1 MRSLSLLLGVVDYS
15 HTFLAADSVVKP
27 LVSKYLVPPCIGLGV
42 GPRLSGFITHTHM
55 YTNCGL
61 TESIVKQSLS
71 FYLVIWRLLLDIF
84 ELILSE
90 TEFYTY
96 TRSTLQITFLSN

>member
-42 GPRLSGFITHTHM
+42 GPRLSSFTTHVYVH
-55 YTNCGL
+55 YYGL
-61 TESIVKQSLS
+61 KESFVKQKFS
-71 FYLVIWRLLLDIF
+71 
-84 ELILSE
+84 
-90 TEFYTY
+90 
-96 TRSTLQITFLSN
+96 FLSYHLITMVGHF

>member
-1 MRSLSLLLGVVDYS
+1 MNLLLGVLDRS
-15 HTFLAADSVVKP
+15 HTFLTADPVVKS
-27 LVSKYLVPPCIGLGV
+27 LVSKYLVVVKQLTVPPCIGLGV

-84 ELILSE
+84 ELIFSE
-90 TEFYTY
+90 TESYT
-96 TRSTLQITFLSN
+96 LH